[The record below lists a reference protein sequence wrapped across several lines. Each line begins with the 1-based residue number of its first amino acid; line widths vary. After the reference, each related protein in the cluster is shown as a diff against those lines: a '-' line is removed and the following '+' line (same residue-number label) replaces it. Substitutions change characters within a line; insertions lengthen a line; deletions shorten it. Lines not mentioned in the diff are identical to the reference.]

1 MCIEVK
7 WIKNANQFA
16 RTKIW
21 YKCVCVSVVI
31 KKDIN
36 VVLWMNSD
44 VGVLNIFGDWV
55 DAYKDNYNYVVDK
68 VECVIMEPLWGIR
81 FSIYKK
87 RK

>member
-1 MCIEVK
+1 
-7 WIKNANQFA
+7 
-16 RTKIW
+16 
-21 YKCVCVSVVI
+21 
-31 KKDIN
+31 
-36 VVLWMNSD
+36 MNSD

>member
-1 MCIEVK
+1 MCIEVI

-21 YKCVCVSVVI
+21 YKYVSVSVVI

-55 DAYKDNYNYVVDK
+55 DAYKDNYNYSRRD
-68 VECVIMEPLWGIR
+68 II
-81 FSIYKK
+81 
-87 RK
+87 